1 MRIIAGAAKGR
12 KLDAPKSGTRPMT
25 GRARESIFS
34 ILAQRIR
41 DARILDLYA
50 GSGSLGLEANSRGA
64 AAAVFVERDR
74 QAAATLER
82 NIDRV
87 GLGGTV
93 RRTEVKQF
101 LRADTHSVRAD
112 TQFLRAEPARYD
124 VVFVDPP
131 YSEDDEEVRRVLEL
145 IEPVLMPDGVVVLH
159 RQIRSGVLPPEFL
172 YTVDE
177 RRYGDAVITMM
188 ERHKRDNGTRSRKF

>member
-34 ILAQRIR
+34 VLSKRVR

-50 GSGSLGLEANSRGA
+50 GSGSLGLEAISRGA
-64 AAAVFVERDR
+64 AEVVFVERGR

-87 GLGGTV
+87 GLGGRV
-93 RRTEVKQF
+93 RRSNVM
-101 LRADTHSVRAD
+101 
-112 TQFLRAEPARYD
+112 QFLRAETARYD

-131 YSEDDEEVRRVLEL
+131 YADDDQEVRRVLEL
-145 IEPVLMPDGVVVLH
+145 IEPVLDLDGIVVLH
-159 RQIRSGVLPPEFL
+159 RQLRSDVQPPEFL
-172 YTVDE
+172 HTVDE
-177 RRYGDAVITMM
+177 RRYGDAVVTMM
-188 ERHKRDNGTRSRKF
+188 ERHKRDNGTRTRKL